1 MTQVTVANQLSRF
14 EKYMIFVIIV
24 LFFGIGFFVI
34 RSQMKK
40 GVQESQLNFSSVD
53 VDFGEEVSL
62 EVK

>member
-1 MTQVTVANQLSRF
+1 
-14 EKYMIFVIIV
+14 MIFVIIV